1 MNIITIDYSMAT
13 QSMDIFFSGC
23 RMGSH
28 CPGCHNSEAWDFN
41 VGSDWTSWITKI
53 KNDIC
58 TFGGMIK
65 RIFILGGEPLDQD
78 HSELI
83 KFLDSIYTDAVLT
96 NDIELWLFTRY
107 EINQVPDEFK
117 NIFHYIK
124 TGPYR
129 EELTVTDNISYGV
142 RLATSNQ
149 KVLKKGLDY

>member
-1 MNIITIDYSMAT
+1 
-13 QSMDIFFSGC
+13 
-23 RMGSH
+23 
-28 CPGCHNSEAWDFN
+28 
-41 VGSDWTSWITKI
+41 
-53 KNDIC
+53 
-58 TFGGMIK
+58 MIK

-83 KFLDSIYTDAVLT
+83 KFLDSIYTDVVLA

-149 KVLKKGLDY
+149 KVLKKGVDY

>member
-41 VGSDWTSWITKI
+41 AGSEWTKWINKI
-53 KNDIC
+53 KDDIR
-58 TFGGMIK
+58 TFSGMTK

-78 HSELI
+78 HDELE
-83 KFLDSIYTDAVLT
+83 KFLTTIFTDSVVEQ
-96 NDIELWLFTRY
+96 NMELWLFTRY
-107 EINQVPDEFK
+107 EIDQVPDRFK
-117 NIFHYIK
+117 HIFHYIK

-129 EELTVTDNISYGV
+129 EELTVPDNISHGV

-149 KVLKKGLDY
+149 RVLKKGVDY